1 MKKIVTYILLLIL
14 LLEIKFFYIISLPQE
29 LSGFNTYNNKVLI
42 LILMLI
48 GLIIFFIDGLKFG
61 LKKRLFNKEVI
72 GLLIIYLIQVCSSC
86 FVYNQG
92 FIEVIKASY
101 YFFIPLLYYL
111 LISFL
116 DDEKKYRKLFR
127 IIILFSSILSF
138 LFIIQSIAYEEFGI
152 IFLKLEKLSGSIFF
166 IRNNR
171 IRLIQPA
178 LIISFSLI
186 LSWAELI
193 KLEKKNDKLLYVYN
207 IIFGLIYL
215 ILVCQTRMLTLSVI
229 TSMLAILLLKRKSNI
244 KQLTVI
250 IFIINLF
257 LFIYNI
263 NFTKNF
269 IQSFDATD
277 FAWSMHARTEALNY
291 YIEKIINNPIIP
303 IGLLNEANNLERF
316 YIIHGKQGYLYESD
330 VGIVGLAVTLG
341 VVGLVWFILL
351 IIKLFRIIIY
361 VYRKKKL
368 NEYIEL
374 VGIITF
380 VIINVITLIIT
391 DIERI
396 ICLPVILAIFEH
408 VYIRSYDGSK
418 E

>member
-1 MKKIVTYILLLIL
+1 
-14 LLEIKFFYIISLPQE
+14 
-29 LSGFNTYNNKVLI
+29 
-42 LILMLI
+42 
-48 GLIIFFIDGLKFG
+48 
-61 LKKRLFNKEVI
+61 
-72 GLLIIYLIQVCSSC
+72 
-86 FVYNQG
+86 
-92 FIEVIKASY
+92 
-101 YFFIPLLYYL
+101 
-111 LISFL
+111 
-116 DDEKKYRKLFR
+116 
-127 IIILFSSILSF
+127 
-138 LFIIQSIAYEEFGI
+138 
-152 IFLKLEKLSGSIFF
+152 
-166 IRNNR
+166 
-171 IRLIQPA
+171 
-178 LIISFSLI
+178 
-186 LSWAELI
+186 
-193 KLEKKNDKLLYVYN
+193 
-207 IIFGLIYL
+207 
-215 ILVCQTRMLTLSVI
+215 
-229 TSMLAILLLKRKSNI
+229 
-244 KQLTVI
+244 
-250 IFIINLF
+250 
-257 LFIYNI
+257 
-263 NFTKNF
+263 
-269 IQSFDATD
+269 
-277 FAWSMHARTEALNY
+277 MHARTEALNY